1 MPSIPERPPPSGHA
15 PSSRPAAF
23 PENTA
28 AARHA
33 AASGHATVAERVAG
47 LVEASGLTRR
57 DFGQRIGLDE
67 SKMSKSLR
75 GTRRFSS
82 TDLAR
87 IAQACAVTVDWLL
100 TGDEPA
106 LALAARTAG
115 GDAGGALAAA
125 RRLST
130 MRADLA
136 DLGYPAPWQGPR
148 LEHVPVGWSEQGR
161 RLAGR
166 ALDEVDKAGR
176 SVLEEDL
183 ISVIEAVFG
192 VDIAVADLGPG
203 IDGLAAASAEVALI
217 LLATSPVPARQRFT
231 LAHELGHLLAGDDQD
246 VHLDR
251 DIFDPAQSKDPSE
264 IRANAF
270 ASAFLMPQDA
280 LGDAVDPAGLTDSC
294 FATLACDLM
303 VTPSALAYRLRNLQ
317 MIDSATCDRLKRMTG
332 PKAAHLAGRSDQF
345 ARRAAVAGTP
355 RPPGLMLR
363 DTYAAY
369 ETGVTT
375 LRPYAN
381 LLGVDVDDLS
391 TALEADRPTPG
402 E

>member
-1 MPSIPERPPPSGHA
+1 MPSIPERPTSSGHTT
-15 PSSRPAAF
+15 SSGQ
-23 PENTA
+23 
-28 AARHA
+28 
-33 AASGHATVAERVAG
+33 AASPRHATVPERVAG
-47 LVEASGLTRR
+47 LIEASGLTRR
-57 DFGQRIGLDE
+57 DFGLRIGLDE

-87 IAQACAVTVDWLL
+87 IAQACEVTVDWLL

-106 LALAARTAG
+106 LSLAARTAG
-115 GDAGGALAAA
+115 GDAGGALATA
-125 RRLST
+125 RHLST

-136 DLGYPAPWQGPR
+136 ELGYPAPWQGPR

-203 IDGLAAASAEVALI
+203 IDGLAVASAEVALI

-251 DIFDPAQSKDPSE
+251 DIFDLAQARDPSE

-270 ASAFLMPQDA
+270 ASAFLMPADA
-280 LGDAVDPAGLTDSC
+280 LGDAVGDPVDPAGFADSC

-391 TALEADRPTPG
+391 TALEADRPAPG